1 MYAMLML
8 HKPNFTGKQI
18 VDQVHDEIA
27 KIQQSGVPA
36 DEMERV
42 RTFIRSSSIQQMQSV
57 LGRARMLAQYETFDG
72 NPGLIN
78 TELQTFLAV
87 TPAQIQAVAKKYLT
101 PEKRTVLE
109 IVPAPKPQS
118 AGAKEG

>member
-1 MYAMLML
+1 ML

-18 VDQVHDEIA
+18 VDQVQDEIA
-27 KIQQSGVPA
+27 KIQKDGVPA
-36 DEMERV
+36 EELQRV
-42 RTFIRSSSIQQMQSV
+42 KTYIRSSSILQMQSV
-57 LGRARMLAQYETFDG
+57 LGRARMLAQFEVFDG

-109 IVPAPKPQS
+109 IVPAPKPES
-118 AGAKEG
+118 AGAKEGQ